1 MATPKEIAIA
11 AAKEAAKQK
20 IANKIADLK
29 DKGIADAAR
38 NVYEPPAGQ
47 EGFSFDIMTYQSG
60 WLSTGKSLPAG
71 IQQIT
76 QPSVLG
82 FRVGCRDLEKVLSN
96 INDQQLEDDTS
107 EQAVSFTT
115 PEIIDRQLTGFPANL
130 DATISTSFKPK
141 IPSHDPDT
149 GTTINTEEPPEPSE
163 DAINA
168 LDSQTQQPVVPNLL
182 DFKDSPFLGLG
193 RTATIIDRV
202 DYAVPI
208 GNIERDY
215 GIENSLVADHIKN
228 FNGSFYVLD
237 TDSSLRF
244 YKDLSIPG
252 LTSKRRRYI
261 SKLDTLNQIGNKA
274 TLERAS
280 LETYSFRFD
289 KDLKVKKSQD
299 KSRFKNSFIL
309 GQSFTG
315 SIINQ
320 NKDKFKFEKLIN
332 ENVDLRDN
340 TFSLQM
346 PFENSEMLN
355 TLNLIGTSIIDIKEN
370 YNFYIKEYEKIATKS
385 YSNSQENVLPNLYI
399 LNAILEEKTEE
410 KDFLASLAKLDGLI
424 ESGKDFLLNK
434 SEKIIFGIKD
444 SIGEYFDLFGL
455 NYENLLVN
463 KRSLHNSYKNKLS
476 NIIFLSDATSNL
488 SEINKKKYM
497 FPMSVELSIPA
508 DKTTTITRTL
518 MDSDLMDSF
527 LLKLYDLYK
536 NNKFVAKESVMVEQL
551 FTQKINPGNQRS
563 EIVQTFSSKRKSI
576 NSVNISDLLEE
587 IKQNPIDLN
596 KSNYTIIG
604 DTTKY
609 MRTNTNSMSF
619 VNGLRNII
627 FNSKL
632 NTFVKNNYRTY
643 KDVLD
648 GKKCYNETVA
658 YRVSKY
664 EKDSNIPIQNYWLAN
679 NPDLD
684 FLNIVDTQVKYEK
697 EYTYKIFA
705 YQFIL
710 GNKIK
715 QKINNSGTSDDNF
728 KIDVENLPEANL
740 IEVELISTIKRVA
753 DTPPL
758 SPEILFVPYKGVDN
772 KIGLFLNGRTGE
784 EKLETINI
792 LETDQAVTSLYKK
805 NLNNTVLYKSDDIS
819 KRFEIMKLEKK
830 PNSYQDFSKG
840 FIKTVST
847 DIDPATIQS
856 ASAAAFIDTIEP
868 NKKYYYCFRA
878 IDIHEKISNPTQ
890 IFEVEMVNEKGMV
903 FPIVKNY
910 EFESPAYTGTKEIR
924 RFIKIKPASQHT
936 FLNRETSQI
945 ENDTTAEQSLRKI
958 KIGLSD
964 VAVPWGK
971 TFKMVLTSKQTG
983 KKCEFKFK
991 FNYKTE

>member
-1 MATPKEIAIA
+1 MANDRDRRAADEIAQQEQQQA
-11 AAKEAAKQK
+11 S
-20 IANKIADLK
+20 
-29 DKGIADAAR
+29 
-38 NVYEPPAGQ
+38 GQ
-47 EGFSFDIMTYQSG
+47 
-60 WLSTGKSLPAG
+60 TGGVQFTGGKRDFLDERDRRAE
-71 IQQIT
+71 
-76 QPSVLG
+76 LR
-82 FRVGCRDLEKVLSN
+82 FRSSCRDLENLLSE
-96 INDQQLEDDTS
+96 IEGQQVEDDTS
-107 EQAVSFTT
+107 EQPAPSQTTDFPLGTAVSASFAPGIPYYDPNTGNTT
-115 PEIIDRQLTGFPANL
+115 
-130 DATISTSFKPK
+130 
-141 IPSHDPDT
+141 
-149 GTTINTEEPPEPSE
+149 NTEEPPNPSE

-168 LDSQTQQPVVPNLL
+168 LDSQSQQPAIPNLL

-208 GNIERDY
+208 DNIERDY

-237 TDSSLRF
+237 TNSNLRF
-244 YKDLSIPG
+244 YKHLFIPA
-252 LTSKRRRYI
+252 LTSKRRQYI
-261 SKLDTLNQIGNKA
+261 SRLDTLNQVGNKP

-280 LETYSFRFD
+280 LETYSFAFD
-289 KDLKVKKSQD
+289 KDLKVKKSLD
-299 KSRFKNSFIL
+299 KSRFKNSFIR

-410 KDFLASLAKLDGLI
+410 KDFLASLAKLDGRI

-536 NNKFVAKESVMVEQL
+536 NNKFVAKESVIAEQL

-563 EIVQTFSSKRKSI
+563 EIVQTFSSRRKSI

-596 KSNYTIIG
+596 KSNFTIIG

-715 QKINNSGTSDDNF
+715 QKINTSGTSDDNF

-903 FPIVKNY
+903 FPIIKNY

>member
-1 MATPKEIAIA
+1 MANENERR
-11 AAKEAAKQK
+11 EADRLAQEAQQRASGQTGGVEFTGGKR
-20 IANKIADLK
+20 DFL
-29 DKGIADAAR
+29 DARDWRA
-38 NVYEPPAGQ
+38 E
-47 EGFSFDIMTYQSG
+47 
-60 WLSTGKSLPAG
+60 
-71 IQQIT
+71 
-76 QPSVLG
+76 LG
-82 FRVGCRDLEKVLSN
+82 FRSSCRELENILSK
-96 INDQQLEDDTS
+96 IKDQKIEDDTS
-107 EQAVSFTT
+107 QQPTSSQFPDFPLSTAVSASIAPSVPFFDPITGN
-115 PEIIDRQLTGFPANL
+115 IISSQQP
-130 DATISTSFKPK
+130 
-141 IPSHDPDT
+141 PD
-149 GTTINTEEPPEPSE
+149 PSE

-168 LDSQTQQPVVPNLL
+168 LDSLSQQSIIPNLL

-215 GIENSLVADHIKN
+215 GIEKSLIIDHIKN

-237 TDSSLRF
+237 TNSNLKF
-244 YKDLSIPG
+244 YKDLSIPQ
-252 LTSKRRRYI
+252 KHYI
-261 SKLDTLNQIGNKA
+261 SRLNESNQIGNKA
-274 TLERAS
+274 TLYSAS
-280 LETYSFRFD
+280 METHSFIFEEGLRVTRSAD
-289 KDLKVKKSQD
+289 S
-299 KSRFKNSFIL
+299 SRFKDKFIS
-309 GQSFTG
+309 GKSFTG
-315 SIINQ
+315 SIANQ
-320 NKDKFKFEKLIN
+320 NKDNFKFEKLVN
-332 ENVDLRDN
+332 ENIVLRDN

-355 TLNLIGTSIIDIKEN
+355 TLNLIGTSVVDIKEN

-385 YSNSQENVLPNLYI
+385 YSNSQENILPNLYI
-399 LNAILEEKTEE
+399 LNAILEEKTQE
-410 KDFLASLAKLDGLI
+410 KDFLSSLARLDGRL
-424 ESGKDFLLNK
+424 ESGNRFLLNN

-455 NYENLLVN
+455 NYEDLLENN
-463 KRSLHNSYKNKLS
+463 KTLHNSYKEKLS
-476 NIIFLSDATSNL
+476 NIIILSDETSKLN
-488 SEINKKKYM
+488 EINKKKYM
-497 FPMSVELSIPA
+497 FPMSVELSIPT

-527 LLKLYDLYK
+527 ILKLYDLYI
-536 NNKFVAKESVMVEQL
+536 NNRFVAKESVITEQL
-551 FTQKINPGNQRS
+551 FTQEINPSNQQS
-563 EIVQTFSSKRKSI
+563 EIVQTFSSKIKSI

-587 IKQNPIDLN
+587 IKQNPINLN
-596 KSNYTIIG
+596 TSRYTVIG

-609 MRTNTNSMSF
+609 MRTNMDSMTF

-664 EKDSNIPIQNYWLAN
+664 EKDSNIPIQNYWFAN

-715 QKINNSGTSDDNF
+715 QKINTSGTSDQNF

-758 SPEILFVPYKGVDN
+758 SPEILFVPYQGVDN

-784 EKLETINI
+784 EKLEPINI
-792 LETDQAVTSLYKK
+792 LEKDRAVTSLYRK
-805 NLNNTVLYKSDDIS
+805 NLNNTVLYKSDDIA
-819 KRFEIMKLEKK
+819 KRFEIMRLDNK
-830 PNSYQDFSKG
+830 PNYYQDFSKG
-840 FIKTVST
+840 YIKTANT
-847 DIDPATIQS
+847 DIDPATTQD
-856 ASAAAFIDTIEP
+856 ASAAAFMDTIQP

-878 IDIHEKISNPTQ
+878 IDTHEKISNPTQ
-890 IFEVEMVNEKGMV
+890 IFEVEMINEKGMV
-903 FPIVKNY
+903 FPVIKNY
-910 EFESPAYTGTKEIR
+910 EFEKPAYTNAKEIR

-936 FLNRETSQI
+936 FLNREVSQI
-945 ENDTTAEQSLRKI
+945 ENDITAEQSLGKI
-958 KIGLSD
+958 NIGLSD

-991 FNYKTE
+991 FKYKTE

>member
-1 MATPKEIAIA
+1 MASRKLPPTTPTAQSILRA
-11 AAKEAAKQK
+11 AAA
-20 IANKIADLK
+20 I
-29 DKGIADAAR
+29 R
-38 NVYEPPAGQ
+38 TSPV
-47 EGFSFDIMTYQSG
+47 
-60 WLSTGKSLPAG
+60 TGSSSNASELR
-71 IQQIT
+71 
-76 QPSVLG
+76 
-82 FRVGCRDLEKVLSN
+82 FRSSCRDLENLLSN
-96 INDQQLEDDTS
+96 INNQETEDDTA
-107 EQAVSFTT
+107 EQAVTSPSSSRIGGLDVNFDIPTNFADA
-115 PEIIDRQLTGFPANL
+115 IISA
-130 DATISTSFKPK
+130 SVK
-141 IPSHDPDT
+141 IPSFDPNT
-149 GTTINTEEPPEPSE
+149 GNTVNTEEPPVPSE

-168 LDSQTQQPVVPNLL
+168 LDSQSQQSVIPNLL

-193 RTATIIDRV
+193 RTATIIDRG

-208 GNIERDY
+208 ANIERDY
-215 GIENSLVADHIKN
+215 GIENSLVVDHIKN

-237 TDSSLRF
+237 ANSNLRF
-244 YKDLSIPG
+244 YKSITFP
-252 LTSKRRRYI
+252 RRNYI
-261 SKLDTLNQIGNKA
+261 SKIDNLSQFGSKA
-274 TLERAS
+274 TLDNTS
-280 LETYSFRFD
+280 IETYSFRFD
-289 KDLKVKKSQD
+289 GDLKVRNGQD
-299 KSRFKNSFIL
+299 RSRFKNSFIL

-320 NKDKFKFEKLIN
+320 NKDKFKFEKLVN

-355 TLNLIGTSIIDIKEN
+355 TLNLIGASIVDIKEN

-385 YSNSQENVLPNLYI
+385 YSNSQENVLPNLYV

-455 NYENLLVN
+455 NYEDLLIN

-476 NIIFLSDATSNL
+476 NVIFLSDATSKLN
-488 SEINKKKYM
+488 EINKKKYM
-497 FPMSVELSIPA
+497 FPMSVELSIPT

-527 LLKLYDLYK
+527 ILKLYDLYK
-536 NNKFVAKESVMVEQL
+536 NNKFVAKESVITEQL

-563 EIVQTFSSKRKSI
+563 ETVQTFSSKRKSI
-576 NSVNISDLLEE
+576 NSVNISDLLED

-596 KSNYTIIG
+596 KSNYTVIG

-643 KDVLD
+643 KDILD

-658 YRVSKY
+658 YRISKY
-664 EKDSNIPIQNYWLAN
+664 EKDSNVPIQNYWLAN

-715 QKINNSGTSDDNF
+715 QKINTAGTSDQNF
-728 KIDVENLPEANL
+728 KIDVQNLPEANL

-758 SPEILFVPYKGVDN
+758 SPEILFVPYMGVDN

-784 EKLETINI
+784 EKLEPINI
-792 LETDQAVTSLYKK
+792 LETDKVVTSFYKK

-840 FIKTVST
+840 FIKAVNT
-847 DIDPATIQS
+847 DIDQATTQS
-856 ASAAAFIDTIEP
+856 ASAAAFIDNIEP

-878 IDIHEKISNPTQ
+878 IDTHEKISNPTQ

-903 FPIVKNY
+903 FPVIKNY
-910 EFESPAYTGTKEIR
+910 EFETPAYTGVKEIR

-991 FNYKTE
+991 FKYKTE